1 MKRLVESTYV
11 SLDGVVEAPE
21 RWAMPFFDAET
32 KDAALTYLAGFE
44 AFVLGRVTY
53 EKFAASW
60 SQIQGDPY
68 FDLVNAMPKFVAS
81 RTLANL
87 NWNAT
92 LVDGD
97 VAEAVAVLKRRP
109 GKNII
114 KYGTSNLD
122 QTLIQHKLIDEFQF
136 LIFPTL
142 VGHGRRL
149 FDGIDTSSLALKHTG
164 TKTFQNGVVALTYR
178 ATHG

>member
-1 MKRLVESTYV
+1 M
-11 SLDGVVEAPE
+11 
-21 RWAMPFFDAET
+21 AMPGLVCQRIETATLPHFDAET
-32 KDAALTYLAGFE
+32 KDAALSCLAGFE

-68 FDLVNAMPKFVAS
+68 FDLVNSMPKFVAS

-114 KYGTSNLD
+114 K
-122 QTLIQHKLIDEFQF
+122 
-136 LIFPTL
+136 
-142 VGHGRRL
+142 
-149 FDGIDTSSLALKHTG
+149 
-164 TKTFQNGVVALTYR
+164 
-178 ATHG
+178 